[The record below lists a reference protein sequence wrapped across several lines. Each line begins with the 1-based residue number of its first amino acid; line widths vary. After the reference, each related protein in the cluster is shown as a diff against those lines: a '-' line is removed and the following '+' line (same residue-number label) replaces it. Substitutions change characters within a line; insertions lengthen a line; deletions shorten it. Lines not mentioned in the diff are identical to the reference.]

1 MYANTDEECWFCPL
15 TAGQKAIKGLGIEK
29 PVVITPEKVVE
40 ALMIVRDEQYERG
53 KKYLDAKIPCGQ
65 NNCRCLTWLITGGSI
80 RNQEKEAERY
90 IPYIEA
96 IRKVVPEYNT
106 YVETQACSPKSA
118 EKLAKAG
125 LHGIQYNIE
134 VWDKKMFYVTCPGKA
149 KNITWEKWTEWLAGA
164 VPFYERGH
172 VVSNQVLGLELQ
184 PPEGFKTLEEGF
196 ESVMEGHAWMARNG
210 IAPSWT
216 PFITYTGTKIENSPC
231 PPTEYYLR
239 VGTETHQLMLE
250 HKLYT
255 PSRFFFCYRGGIIMG
270 GSEFARLRWDEMVKP
285 NEYRDPCMLR
295 QEAEVT
301 AS

>member
-1 MYANTDEECWFCPL
+1 MDR
-15 TAGQKAIKGLGIEK
+15 
-29 PVVITPEKVVE
+29 PVVVTPQKVVE
-40 ALMIVRDEQYERG
+40 ALMIVRDEQRAKVG
-53 KKYLDAKIPCGQ
+53 KYLDKKIPCGQ
-65 NNCRCLTWLITGGSI
+65 SNCHCLTWLISGGSI
-80 RNQEKEAERY
+80 YDPEKEAARY

-96 IRKVVPEYNT
+96 VRKALPEYNT

-134 VWDKKMFYVTCPGKA
+134 VWNKKMFYVTCPGKA

-184 PPEGFKTLEEGF
+184 PPEGFKDLEQGF
-196 ESVMEGHAWMARNG
+196 ESVMEGQEWFARHG

-216 PFITYTGTKIENSPC
+216 PFVTYTGTKIENAPC

-239 VGTETHQLMLE
+239 VGIATHDLMLE
-250 HKLYT
+250 HRLYT

-270 GSEFARLRWDEMVKP
+270 SCDFARLRWDEGVKY
-285 NEYRDPCMLR
+285 NEYRDPCMQR
-295 QEAEVT
+295 QEEAKSVL
-301 AS
+301 AP